1 MPKLGH
7 LANEEAAEDVAGM
20 MLDWLDGVVR

>member
-7 LANEEAAEDVAGM
+7 HAHEEAADDVAGM

>member
-1 MPKLGH
+1 MPKLGYPAH
-7 LANEEAAEDVAGM
+7 KDAAEGLVGM